1 MLFIT
6 KRTSY
11 LLSVVPII
19 IISQTRHTITLKPR
33 TQDPTS
39 TMFPQGSLA
48 FSSTWVLRPSLP
60 RVGVAEVSK
69 LWMLKEAHFMDYH
82 EMLYLFLTKSR

>member
-6 KRTSY
+6 KRTYS

-19 IISQTRHTITLKPR
+19 IISQTLHTITLKPR

-48 FSSTWVLRPSLP
+48 LSKTWVFSPSFAL
-60 RVGVAEVSK
+60 VGVAEVSR
-69 LWMLKEAHFMDYH
+69 LLMLKDAHLIDSH
-82 EMLYLFLTKSR
+82 AMLYLFLTNSR